1 MVSSGYYNPSIL
13 NLLLASVLYLFTRCR
28 KCNTFVAAVTIPPP
42 SSSLIMS
49 GIANITANMSDEQR
63 LFYTLMT
70 GYEKAVRPT
79 KKASDAVVVKLGIT
93 LTQIMD
99 IVNSKIKIR
108 YSNFSYFC
116 ISRMNVIK

>member
-1 MVSSGYYNPSIL
+1 MKMVISGYYNPSIF

-28 KCNTFVAAVTIPPP
+28 KCNLVVAAVTTSPP
-42 SSSLIMS
+42 SSSSLLIG
-49 GIANITANMSDEQR
+49 GITHITPNMSDEQR

-79 KKASDAVVVKLGIT
+79 RKASTPVVVKLGIT

-99 IVNSKIKIR
+99 IVSNKIIIQ
-108 YSNFSYFC
+108 YQVFLIILY
-116 ISRMNVIK
+116 V